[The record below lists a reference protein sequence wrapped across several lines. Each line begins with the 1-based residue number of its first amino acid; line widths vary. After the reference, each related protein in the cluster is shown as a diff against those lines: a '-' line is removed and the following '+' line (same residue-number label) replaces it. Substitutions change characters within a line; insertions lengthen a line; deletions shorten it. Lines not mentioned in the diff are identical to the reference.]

1 MQKFSSFGRKKKNR
15 PKFDIEW
22 ICPKTFNCK
31 TDLIPSTVGRNISCQ
46 MSGKDCCSRRLEA
59 ATISEILH
67 LSGQGNL
74 TFITEGSGKSQ
85 GILKTDV
92 CGNHAIGD
100 KLLVFS
106 DKIVHIWISSQKP
119 RVCQKPGG
127 NPGVNARQSSQLV
140 LLPKQKRRH
149 SRQESS

>member
-1 MQKFSSFGRKKKNR
+1 
-15 PKFDIEW
+15 
-22 ICPKTFNCK
+22 
-31 TDLIPSTVGRNISCQ
+31 
-46 MSGKDCCSRRLEA
+46 MSAKDCCNRRLEA

-74 TFITEGSGKSQ
+74 TFITEKSGKSQ

-119 RVCQKPGG
+119 RVCQKSGG

-140 LLPKQKRRH
+140 LLPKPKRRH
-149 SRQESS
+149 SRQESSWISLFCKANASIVPGKFAKSHACSEAERERRA